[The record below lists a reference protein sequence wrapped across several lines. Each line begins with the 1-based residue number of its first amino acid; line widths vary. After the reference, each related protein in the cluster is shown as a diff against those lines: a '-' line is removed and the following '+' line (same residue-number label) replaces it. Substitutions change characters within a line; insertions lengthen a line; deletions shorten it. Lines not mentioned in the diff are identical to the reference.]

1 MATNA
6 ANLEIIEPAGAD
18 EAKLAAESSRLLAAC
33 IGSGKTATIRVI
45 DGKEEI
51 KVPVSALR
59 MLVEILAHMAQ
70 GDAVTLVPFHAEL
83 TTQQAADILNVSR
96 PFLVKML
103 DEGKLPFR
111 HVGTRRRVLYKDLM
125 DFIRQQK
132 EKQQATLAELSLQA
146 QELGL
151 DR

>member
-1 MATNA
+1 MTANA
-6 ANLEIIEPAGAD
+6 ANFEIIEPSGAE
-18 EAKLAAESSRLLAAC
+18 EAKLAADSSRLLAAC
-33 IGSGKTATIRVI
+33 IGRGETARIRVI
-45 DGKEEI
+45 DGNEEI

-59 MLVEILAHMAQ
+59 MLVEILAHMAR
-70 GDAVTLVPFHAEL
+70 GDAVTLVPFYAEL

-96 PFLVKML
+96 PYLVKLL

-111 HVGTRRRVLYKDLM
+111 HVGTRRRVLYQDLM
-125 DFIRQQK
+125 AFIRQQK
-132 EKQQATLAELSLQA
+132 EKQQAALAELSRQA